1 MELDLERLPRHVAII
16 MDGNGRWARQ
26 RMRNRIFGHKK
37 GADAVRSVV
46 TCCREL
52 GIRYLTLYAF
62 SKENWNRPKR
72 EVKALW
78 GLLEKYLKVQLPE
91 LIENQ
96 IQFRHIG
103 DDEGIPAS
111 ALEQLRIAEDKTAHF
126 GKLFLSLALNYGGR
140 QEITRAAKLFL
151 ADATNNGGCA
161 PGQLSPESF
170 AHYLYTAG
178 QPDPDLVIRTGGEIR
193 VSNFLLWQIAYAE
206 LYFTEILWPDFG
218 KADLV
223 EALKEFQSRERRFGR
238 TGEQV
243 RERQEVSSH
252 CGAKTTT
259 HIGQV
264 RSDDKQRAPMGLSL
278 IPKDN

>member
-37 GADAVRSVV
+37 GTDAVRAVV
-46 TCCREL
+46 TCCRKL

-62 SKENWNRPKR
+62 SKENWNRPER

-78 GLLEKYLKVQLPE
+78 GLLTKYLRAELPE
-91 LIENQ
+91 LINNQ

-103 DDEGIPAS
+103 DDDGIPAS
-111 ALEQLRIAEDKTAHF
+111 AFEQLRVAENATAHF
-126 GKLFLSLALNYGGR
+126 DELILSLALNYGGR
-140 QEITRAAKLFL
+140 QEITRAATKFL
-151 ADATNNGGCA
+151 ADAMNNGG
-161 PGQLSPESF
+161 GMTGELSAESF
-170 AHYLYTAG
+170 SRYLYTAG
-178 QPDPDLVIRTGGEIR
+178 QPDPDLVIRTGGELR

-218 KADLV
+218 EVDLI

-243 RERQEVSSH
+243 REHREISSH
-252 CGAKTTT
+252 GGPKATLIAK
-259 HIGQV
+259 V
-264 RSDDKQRAPMGLSL
+264 RSDDNRRAQLELVSD
-278 IPKDN
+278 PKR